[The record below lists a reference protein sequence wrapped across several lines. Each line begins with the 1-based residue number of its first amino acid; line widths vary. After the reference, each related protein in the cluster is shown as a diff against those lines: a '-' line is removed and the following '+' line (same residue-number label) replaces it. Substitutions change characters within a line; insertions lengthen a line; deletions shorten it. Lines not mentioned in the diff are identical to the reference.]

1 MAKNVQTGQ
10 STGGETKPPSKKRVR
25 RPRRRAAPPTPS
37 PDLDDGLDDGLEDDL
52 ASLREKVLGTSG
64 GKAKNSAPPPPPS
77 SGPQDPMDYLD
88 MLTQAFNNMGSGQWD
103 ENEVDNMTSGAALVL
118 GSGPAFAAL
127 GSMMAGAT
135 AQSAILMNATQTQRQ
150 LDQVGLCCTSACVK
164 QLLNMNN
171 GGNSD

>member
-10 STGGETKPPSKKRVR
+10 SSGGTKKSPTTKRVR
-25 RPRRRAAPPTPS
+25 RPRRKAAQPKPTTPS
-37 PDLDDGLDDGLEDDL
+37 PDLDDGLEDDL

-64 GKAKNSAPPPPPS
+64 GKAKSSAPPPPPS
-77 SGPQDPMDYLD
+77 SPPQDPLDYLD
-88 MLTQAFNNMGSGQWD
+88 LLTQAFNNMGSGQWN
-103 ENEVDNMTSGAALVL
+103 ENDFDNMTSGAALVL

-127 GSMMAGAT
+127 GSMMTGAT